1 MLWEVEWGSKVKA
14 LLEEQSKS
22 GKPNARLATRPR
34 LVSDGAQYWEAYW
47 DLSSGRQ
54 FNEAGLQPFSP
65 ADILAY
71 VDLSGIPR
79 GEPAILLG
87 RMVRAMDRAYLNW
100 AAKKRQNNKPTGK
113 K

>member
-1 MLWEVEWGSKVKA
+1 MLWEVEWGSRVKA
-14 LLEEQSKS
+14 LLEEEKKS
-22 GKPNARLATRPR
+22 GKPNARLASRPR
-34 LVSDGAQYWEAYW
+34 LKNDGLIFWEAFW
-47 DLSSGRQ
+47 DISSGRQ
-54 FNEAGLQPFSP
+54 FNEAGLQPFSA

-71 VDLSGIPR
+71 VDLSGTPR

-100 AAKKRQNNKPTGK
+100 AANKRQNSKPTGK